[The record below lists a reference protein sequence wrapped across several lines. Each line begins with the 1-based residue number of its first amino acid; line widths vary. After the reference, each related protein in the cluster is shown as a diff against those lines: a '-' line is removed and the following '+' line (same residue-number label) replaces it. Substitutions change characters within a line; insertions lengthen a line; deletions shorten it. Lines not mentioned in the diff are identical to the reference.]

1 MKKGI
6 VSSTVRACLPEGHAF
21 GELFELAKKSG
32 FDGVELQHGDP
43 PREFH
48 DGDPD
53 SKMEE
58 VRKAAEAAGVE
69 IPSVMP
75 TSQDLGSPDAQKR
88 AEGVK
93 VLERVCEEAALLG
106 AKVVLIVPGR
116 VRPDCPYDECYKN
129 ARESVA
135 RLAEKAKSLG
145 LTVAV
150 ENVWNRFLYSP
161 LEFARFVDECGEG
174 AAAYFDVGNIMA
186 HGFPGQ
192 WIRILGNR
200 LRAVHVK
207 DYRTDRPGATGFC
220 NLLEGDVPW
229 GKVMK
234 RLRETGYDWYLTAEV
249 GGYRTYP
256 DMGLE
261 EIARAIGAIIAR
273 TEGEG

>member
-6 VSSTVRACLPEGHAF
+6 VSSTVRACLSEGHASA
-21 GELFELAKKSG
+21 ELFELARDSG

-48 DGDPD
+48 HDDPD
-53 SKMEE
+53 SKLKGI
-58 VRKAAEAAGVE
+58 RKAAEDAGVE
-69 IPSVMP
+69 IPSIMP
-75 TSQDLGSPDAQKR
+75 RGQDLGSVDAKKR
-88 AEGVK
+88 KEGVE
-93 VLERVCEEAALLG
+93 VLERVCEQAAVLG

-116 VRPDCPYDECYKN
+116 VRPDCPYDECYRN

-135 RLAEKAKSLG
+135 AVAEKAKGLG

-174 AAAYFDVGNIMA
+174 ARAYFDVGNIMA
-186 HGFPGQ
+186 LGFPDQ
-192 WIRILGNR
+192 WVGILANRIG
-200 LRAVHVK
+200 AVHVK
-207 DYRTDRPGATGFC
+207 DYRMDRPGATGFV

-229 GKVMK
+229 GEVMK
-234 RLRETGYDWYLTAEV
+234 RLRQTGFDGYLTAEV

-256 DMGLE
+256 EMGLK
-261 EIARAIGAIIAR
+261 EIARAIEAIIAR
-273 TEGEG
+273 TEG

>member
-6 VSSTVRACLPEGHAF
+6 VAGTVRACLPAGHAF
-21 GELFELAKKSG
+21 SELFGLAKDSG

-43 PREFH
+43 PREFSH
-48 DGDPD
+48 DDAD
-53 SKMEE
+53 AKLKEI
-58 VRKAAEAAGVE
+58 RRAAEDAGVE

-75 TSQDLGSPDAQKR
+75 TSQDLGSVEPQKR
-88 AEGVK
+88 EAGVR
-93 VLERVCEEAALLG
+93 VLERVCEQASALG

-116 VRPDCPYDECYKN
+116 VRPDCPYDECYRN

-135 RLAEKAKSLG
+135 KLAQKAKSLD
-145 LTVAV
+145 LILAV

-161 LEFARFVDECGEG
+161 FEFARFVDECGEG
-174 AAAYFDVGNIMA
+174 AEAYFDVGNVMA
-186 HGFPGQ
+186 HGFPDQ
-192 WIRILGNR
+192 WIRILAKR
-200 LRAVHVK
+200 VRAVHVK

-234 RLRETGYDWYLTAEV
+234 GLRETGYDGYLTAEV

-256 DMGLE
+256 DMGLR
-261 EIARAIGAIIAR
+261 EIARAIEAIIAR
-273 TEGEG
+273 TEGER